1 MTVEMLRVVR
11 IGAYAVIAAVAL
23 VWAAVGAGFFQ
34 REEGA
39 SFGKAAIGSFRLADQ
54 DGATV
59 TEKALAGRPAVMFF
73 GFTNCPDV
81 CPTTLASMTALLG
94 RLGRDADRLGFYFVT
109 VDPERDT
116 VAVLKAYL
124 ASFDP
129 RIRGLTGAGDQ
140 IAAITRPL
148 GVYYARVEAGGS
160 YTMDHTASV
169 FLVGADGTLRGT
181 IAYGEDAAAAEA
193 KLRDL
198 LR

>member
-1 MTVEMLRVVR
+1 MNVAALRTVR
-11 IGAYAVIAAVAL
+11 IVAIGLILVSGL
-23 VWAAVGAGFFQ
+23 VWAAAGLGWFGPA
-34 REEGA
+34 RA
-39 SFGKAAIGSFRLADQ
+39 PSFGGPAIGSFRLVDQ
-54 DGATV
+54 NGAAV
-59 TEKALAGRPAVMFF
+59 TEQAVLGRPAVMFF

-148 GVYYARVEAGGS
+148 GVYYARVEAGGN